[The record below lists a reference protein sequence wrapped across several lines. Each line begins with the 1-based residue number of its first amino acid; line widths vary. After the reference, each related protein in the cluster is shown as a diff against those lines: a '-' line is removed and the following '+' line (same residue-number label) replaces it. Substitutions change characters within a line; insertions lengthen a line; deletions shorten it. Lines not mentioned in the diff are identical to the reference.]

1 MKNETRIEMEMEMT
15 PISMV
20 DDDDEEFVDIEE
32 EEETRSRV
40 IYLWSV
46 PANGH
51 LNPTLCFT
59 NELIL
64 YLDEINV
71 DKIVFY
77 SGKSFKDLIVNLPN
91 NIDKNKI
98 EFRDYGLD
106 EFTGSE
112 NLLKLF
118 MDFDTRPG
126 SIQF

>member
-1 MKNETRIEMEMEMT
+1 MEMETTDEMT
-15 PISMV
+15 LINML
-20 DDDDEEFVDIEE
+20 DDEIDESEE
-32 EEETRSRV
+32 EEEEAISRV

-64 YLDEINV
+64 HLDEINV

-77 SGKSFKDLIVNLPN
+77 SGKSFKDLILNLPN
-91 NIDKNKI
+91 NINKNKI

-112 NLLKLF
+112 NLLKLI

-126 SIQF
+126 FL